1 MESSIQKSRQPVI
14 IFGGNWCP
22 DCRILDGTLQI
33 PTIQKFINAH
43 YDVMHIDVGR
53 YDKNME
59 LMDFFGIVKEKG
71 VPRVL
76 VFDKKN
82 NLLNSST
89 TKEWTTARERSSQDI
104 FNYFQK
110 LVM

>member
-1 MESSIQKSRQPVI
+1 
-14 IFGGNWCP
+14 
-22 DCRILDGTLQI
+22 
-33 PTIQKFINAH
+33 
-43 YDVMHIDVGR
+43 
-53 YDKNME
+53 ME